1 MRTLLPLLDVIE
13 ADDVVETVILD
24 VGFVVGVIVVD
35 VDEAV
40 VELAALSSKVV
51 WNAMTGGAV
60 VL

>member
-1 MRTLLPLLDVIE
+1 MRTLLPTLDVLE
-13 ADDVVETVILD
+13 VDDVVEIVVLD
-24 VGFVVGVIVVD
+24 VGLVVGVVAVD